1 MTDGFA
7 DFDIEEVRAARAR
20 ERQSSRLVEMA
31 DTTVSDRV
39 EAAIDA
45 GADIDEDRA
54 VELVTELA
62 DERAGKLI
70 KLASFDAAGMP
81 IDRDGMTDDEQ
92 ALVQDLADRIDE
104 WRASVVPAVDP
115 DAGGAD
121 DGR

>member
-1 MTDGFA
+1 MNDFA

-20 ERQSSRLVEMA
+20 ERQNSRLVAMA
-31 DTTVSDRV
+31 DTTVFDRV

-45 GADIDEDRA
+45 GAGIDEDRA

-81 IDRDGMTDDEQ
+81 IDRDGMTDDEE
-92 ALVQDLADRIDE
+92 ALVEDLTQRIDE
-104 WRASVVPAVDP
+104 WRASVVPDTNP
-115 DAGGAD
+115 DAGGD
-121 DGR
+121 SDE

>member
-1 MTDGFA
+1 MTDEIA

-31 DTTVSDRV
+31 DTTVFDRV
-39 EAAIDA
+39 DEAIDA

-92 ALVQDLADRIDE
+92 ALVEDLADRIDE
-104 WRASVVPAVDP
+104 WRASVVPETDRE
-115 DAGGAD
+115 AGD
-121 DGR
+121 DS